1 MNENTEPCS
10 NHPMNKMS
18 TSSESRFDFRARVRG
33 GTRGRCAALSA
44 LLVVFAGCEDA
55 IEAEAEA
62 RPDLQGVWVTVL
74 VAFDDPRWRIADL
87 VCARTG
93 CSLEGYRYL
102 QTLLADPDS
111 AQRSTRELVADMEAL
126 QQRANDE
133 LLTPLARQRQEEFDP
148 SQEASLDCKPD
159 GDGLRHQ
166 VLAPLP
172 LEIEQHEDKVILR
185 YEYWNAERIVHLGS
199 ENPPGDT
206 EPSRLGHS
214 TGRYEGSTL
223 VVETTQLLPAETG
236 IPNDK
241 PLMLSADARAIER
254 YSLAEDGESLEL
266 TLEIIDPSNFTRP
279 FQSHRRMLRAP
290 DWELDTFVCESI
302 TGEY

>member
-1 MNENTEPCS
+1 MSMNELP
-10 NHPMNKMS
+10 
-18 TSSESRFDFRARVRG
+18 TSSELRLDSRKGVFDRFRRRC
-33 GTRGRCAALSA
+33 GTASA
-44 LLVVFAGCEDA
+44 LLFAAACPGALAANADGP
-55 IEAEAEA
+55 
-62 RPDLQGVWVTVL
+62 PDLEGVWVTVL

-102 QTLLADPDS
+102 QTLLADPES
-111 AQRSTRELVADMEAL
+111 ARRSTRELVADMEAW

-133 LLTPLARQRQEEFDP
+133 LLTPLARQRQDEFDP
-148 SQEASLDCKPD
+148 SREASLDCKPD

-185 YEYWNAERIVHLGS
+185 YEYWNAERTVYLGR
-199 ENPPGDT
+199 EGHPADA
-206 EPSRLGHS
+206 EASRLGHS

-223 VVETTQLLPAETG
+223 VVETAKLLPAETG

-241 PLMLSADARAIER
+241 PLMLSPDARAIER
-254 YSLAEDGESLEL
+254 YGLAEDGESLEL

>member
-1 MNENTEPCS
+1 MPIKET
-10 NHPMNKMS
+10 PMSSKYPLS
-18 TSSESRFDFRARVRG
+18 TLKRVLELVRRRSG
-33 GTRGRCAALSA
+33 AIPTLLLAATWL
-44 LLVVFAGCEDA
+44 DA
-55 IEAEAEA
+55 APVNADS
-62 RPDLQGVWVTVL
+62 PSDLEGVWVTVL

-93 CSLEGYRYL
+93 CSVEGYAYL
-102 QTLLADPDS
+102 QSLLDDPES
-111 AQRSTRELVADMEAL
+111 AKRSTKEVVADMEAY
-126 QQRANDE
+126 QRRFNDT
-133 LLTPLARQRQEEFDP
+133 LLTPQARQRQEEFDP
-148 SQEASLDCKPD
+148 SEEASLDCKPD

-185 YEYWNAERIVHLGS
+185 YEYWNAERTVHLDE
-199 ENPPGDT
+199 ENHAEDG

-214 TGRYEGSTL
+214 FGRYEGSTL
-223 VVETTQLLPAETG
+223 VVETAQLLPAVTG

-241 PLMLSADARAIER
+241 PLMLSPDARAVER
-254 YSLAEDGESLEL
+254 YSVSEDGQSLDL
-266 TLEIIDPSNFTRP
+266 TLEIIDPSNFTQP
-279 FQSHRRMLRAP
+279 FQSYRRMLKAP

>member
-1 MNENTEPCS
+1 
-10 NHPMNKMS
+10 MNKKIVPGQIMPMS
-18 TSSESRFDFRARVRG
+18 EFATSVESRFDLRARVDGIR
-33 GTRGRCAALSA
+33 RRCAAISA
-44 LLVVFAGCEDA
+44 LLLAAACPGTVAANADEP
-55 IEAEAEA
+55 
-62 RPDLQGVWVTVL
+62 PDFEGVWVTVL

-102 QTLLADPDS
+102 QTLLADPES
-111 AQRSTRELVADMEAL
+111 ARRSTRELVADMEAW

-133 LLTPLARQRQEEFDP
+133 LLTPLARQRQDEFDP
-148 SQEASLDCKPD
+148 SREASLDCKPD

-185 YEYWNAERIVHLGS
+185 YEYWNAERTVYLDRAGH
-199 ENPPGDT
+199 PADA

-223 VVETTQLLPAETG
+223 VVETTKLLPAETG

-241 PLMLSADARAIER
+241 PLMLSPDARAIER

-266 TLEIIDPSNFTRP
+266 TLEIVDPSNFTRP